1 MLLREYSS
9 TDYVNTHC
17 LFNSG
22 DVIGGKAWTSIV
34 VLLRCKSGTTLPWK
48 FKPLLGNAAML
59 EDDVDAAAVSRAQQL
74 LPPCRRRRQK

>member
-34 VLLRCKSGTTLPWK
+34 VLFEVQEWHSFVLFPATI
-48 FKPLLGNAAML
+48 
-59 EDDVDAAAVSRAQQL
+59 D
-74 LPPCRRRRQK
+74 